1 MAGAAGRERDPLL
14 RSEIHGFITYADGWW
29 TDLNFEKLKAEAASR
44 WFRPNEI
51 YAVLANH
58 ERFKVHAQ
66 PIDKPVSGAIVLYD
80 RKVVRNFRKDGHNW
94 KKKKDGK
101 TVQEAHEKLKIGNEE
116 RVHVYY
122 ARGEDNPNFFR
133 RCYWLLDKLN
143 LVNI

>member
-1 MAGAAGRERDPLL
+1 
-14 RSEIHGFITYADGWW
+14 
-29 TDLNFEKLKAEAASR
+29 LNFDKLMAEAGTR

-58 ERFKVHAQ
+58 ARFKVHAQ
-66 PIDKPVSGAIVLYD
+66 PVDKPASGTVVLYD

-116 RVHVYY
+116 KVHVYY
-122 ARGEDNPNFFR
+122 ARGEEDPNFFR
-133 RCYWLLDKLN
+133 RCYWLLDK
-143 LVNI
+143 